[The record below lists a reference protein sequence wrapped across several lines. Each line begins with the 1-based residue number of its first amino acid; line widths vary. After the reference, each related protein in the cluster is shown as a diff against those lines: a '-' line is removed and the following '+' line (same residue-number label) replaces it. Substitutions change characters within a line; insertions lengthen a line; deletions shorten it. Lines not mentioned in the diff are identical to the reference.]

1 VRKVK
6 ILVIEDDPSQANILA
21 DFLRHKGYRVDKAL
35 TAKVALERLGSDE
48 NKSDPIDVIILDWK
62 LPDGDGLSLL
72 EQIKSKHPFAQV
84 IMLTAFG
91 SVERAVEAIK
101 KGAYHYITKP
111 VNFDEL
117 IVTIE
122 RAARELRLQKE
133 IELLKRKLDTVTVP
147 QVSGI
152 IAESSRMKELLSLV
166 AKVAR
171 TDATVLI
178 LGESGTGKEIIARL
192 VHTLSTRREK
202 SFMTINCAAIPEG
215 LLESELFGHE
225 KGAFTGAHQ
234 TKPGLFELAHEGTLF
249 LDEIGD
255 LPMALQAKL
264 LRVLQ
269 NGTFHRVGGTREISV
284 NVRIIAAT
292 NRDLESMVREGIFRE
307 DLFWRLNVFSLY
319 VPPLRSR
326 KEDIPALATH
336 FLKTFA
342 RKHGKRLHGI
352 SRDAM
357 ERLITYDFPGNVR
370 ELENAVERAVILAE
384 DEVVRVEDLPP
395 SMRNVKE
402 KISDDNFNDLP
413 LPEAVAMLERRRIR
427 EALRKAGGVKTRAAE
442 MLGIS
447 ERVLRYKLEKY
458 GMET

>member
-1 VRKVK
+1 MRKVK

-62 LPDGDGLSLL
+62 LPDGDGLNLL

-269 NGTFHRVGGTREISV
+269 NSTFHRVGGTREISV

-342 RKHGKRLHGI
+342 KKHGKRLHGI

>member
-1 VRKVK
+1 MRKVK

>member
-62 LPDGDGLSLL
+62 LPDGDGLNLL

-269 NGTFHRVGGTREISV
+269 NSTFHRVGGTREISV

-342 RKHGKRLHGI
+342 KKHGKRLHGI